1 MESVLR
7 NYFFSLLEML
17 VILSVIG
24 AAGLAVYWWL
34 RRRWRNRL
42 RSVEQRHAD
51 DLAERDSEH
60 LRALHA
66 HLQGAIAHEFVK
78 GLDYVAKKSAETL
91 DGLEENQTVLRDK
104 QHRII
109 AKVHDLTQHADNVL
123 DVFAPGELQ
132 RELLSMRRLV
142 EHVLLELY
150 PYAQSRGVTLRTGLE
165 DVEPTALDRD
175 LTLQTLRNVIHN
187 AIKYSHPGGVVEV
200 ALSLSAGEQGTGKVM
215 CIEVSDT
222 GKGIREE
229 DQDEIFDLRRRGNG
243 LVETGS
249 GLGLYLTRR
258 AARLQGGEVVLVR
271 SGLNQGS
278 VFRIALPY
286 RAADL
291 EG

>member
-7 NYFFSLLEML
+7 DYFFSLLEVL

-24 AAGLAVYWWL
+24 TAGLVVYWWL

-42 RSVEQRHAD
+42 KSVEQRRAD
-51 DLAERDSEH
+51 DQAERDSEH

-66 HLQGAIAHEFVK
+66 HLQGALAHEFVK
-78 GLDYVAKKSAETL
+78 GLDYVARKSAETL

-123 DVFAPGELQ
+123 GVFAPGELQ

-150 PYAQSRGVTLRTGLE
+150 PYAQSKGVSLRPSLK

-175 LTLQTLRNVIHN
+175 LTLQTLRNLVHN
-187 AIKYSHPGGVVEV
+187 AIKYSYPGGVVEV
-200 ALSLSAGEQGTGKVM
+200 ALSLNPDERGTGKMICV
-215 CIEVSDT
+215 EVSDT
-222 GKGIREE
+222 GKGIRED
-229 DQDEIFDLRRRGNG
+229 DQDEIFGLRRRGNG
-243 LVETGS
+243 LIETGS
-249 GLGLYLTRR
+249 GLGLYLARR
-258 AARLQGGEVVLVR
+258 AARRQGGDVVLVR

-278 VFRIALPY
+278 VFRAAFPY
-286 RAADL
+286 GQ
-291 EG
+291 E